1 MNAAPDLRVAV
12 DIGGGVQVA
21 AAQTAGSVVDFG
33 DTRVLFLDGEPWKF
47 GPPASGD
54 AVGGAAVSDGA
65 ILSPM
70 PGRVAAVDVS
80 EGDPVTKGQRLA
92 TVEAM
97 KMELALVAPFDGLVE
112 RLSVSLG
119 SQLREGDLLLRIV
132 KNGRSQLTL
141 G

>member
-1 MNAAPDLRVAV
+1 
-12 DIGGGVQVA
+12 
-21 AAQTAGSVVDFG
+21 
-33 DTRVLFLDGEPWKF
+33 
-47 GPPASGD
+47 
-54 AVGGAAVSDGA
+54 
-65 ILSPM
+65 
-70 PGRVAAVDVS
+70 
-80 EGDPVTKGQRLA
+80 VTKGQRLA